1 MINNGSGEKENLY
14 ATAVVAKPGK
24 KALAYFLDY
33 CLTLFFSILLF
44 ALFDLISLAVPS
56 YTNLKEETSK
66 AQTNLY
72 QIIYDSHLSSYD
84 DGNVFMSEDKIVENY
99 VYGIVL
105 SSSSD
110 ETLSKMNQ
118 YKDKEKMDKETD
130 RIFYYYNNYRVENK
144 NLFEGDSYIGDEYLS
159 KVFPKSKSYFEIKDG
174 YPILN
179 INSVTLLNDYI
190 LYSKNEN
197 GKIIYDSIKTDYR
210 NAYKD
215 CMNDIQT
222 SKSYK
227 ETLTKFNSE
236 KNTIL
241 MTRGSFLIIGYILA
255 TAISYILFP
264 LIFKDGK
271 TIGFK
276 VFGLAFTTID
286 DEQLKISSILIKSL
300 LMLIIGFSINSLSCF
315 ILFGIQGMYLLTFNI
330 WGFINILYVSIFSLL
345 LVIVSFFLMIFRK
358 NNHQTL
364 SETICMIVAKNTK
377 EFKVE
382 NNVVAKEGEDDGKRN
397 RCYISTTYFLPSKR
411 LSFYEKHLSAKR

>member
-24 KALAYFLDY
+24 KALAYSLDY
-33 CLTLFFSILLF
+33 CLTLVFSILLF

-56 YTNLKEETSK
+56 YTNLKNETSK

-110 ETLSKMNQ
+110 ETLNKMNQ

-227 ETLTKFNSE
+227 ETLTKFNSG

-264 LIFKDGK
+264 LVFKDGK

-286 DEQLKISSILIKSL
+286 DELVKISSILIKSL
-300 LMLIIGFSINSLSCF
+300 LMLIMGFSANSLSCF
-315 ILFGIQGMYLLTFNI
+315 ILFGTQGMYLLTLNI

-382 NNVVAKEGEDDGKRN
+382 NNVVTKGGEDDGK
-397 RCYISTTYFLPSKR
+397 
-411 LSFYEKHLSAKR
+411 

>member
-24 KALAYFLDY
+24 KTLAYFLDY
-33 CLTLFFSILLF
+33 CLTLVFSILLF
-44 ALFDLISLAVPS
+44 ALFDLISIAVPS
-56 YTNLKEETSK
+56 YTNLKDETSK

-84 DGNVFMSEDKIVENY
+84 DGNVFMSEDKIVKNY

-118 YKDKEKMDKETD
+118 YKDKEKMNKETD

-179 INSVTLLNDYI
+179 ISSVTLLNDYI

-215 CMNDIQT
+215 CMSDIQT

-227 ETLTKFNSE
+227 ETLTKFNSG

-286 DEQLKISSILIKSL
+286 DELLKISSILIKSL
-300 LMLIIGFSINSLSCF
+300 LMLIMGFSGNSLSCF
-315 ILFGIQGMYLLTFNI
+315 ILFGAQGMYLLTFNI

-382 NNVVAKEGEDDGKRN
+382 NNVVTKEGEDDGK
-397 RCYISTTYFLPSKR
+397 
-411 LSFYEKHLSAKR
+411 

>member
-33 CLTLFFSILLF
+33 CLTLVFFILLF

-56 YTNLKEETSK
+56 YTNLKDETSK

-159 KVFPKSKSYFEIKDG
+159 KVFPKSKSYFEIKNG
-174 YPILN
+174 YSILN

-227 ETLTKFNSE
+227 ETLTKFNSG

-286 DEQLKISSILIKSL
+286 DELLKISSILIKSL
-300 LMLIIGFSINSLSCF
+300 LMLIMGFSANSLSCF
-315 ILFGIQGMYLLTFNI
+315 ILFGTQGMYLLTFNI

-382 NNVVAKEGEDDGKRN
+382 NNVVTKGGEDDGK
-397 RCYISTTYFLPSKR
+397 
-411 LSFYEKHLSAKR
+411 

>member
-24 KALAYFLDY
+24 KALACFLDY
-33 CLTLFFSILLF
+33 CLTLVFSILLF

-56 YTNLKEETSK
+56 YTNLKDETSK

-118 YKDKEKMDKETD
+118 YKDKKKMDKETD

-159 KVFPKSKSYFEIKDG
+159 KVFPKSKSYFEIKNG

-227 ETLTKFNSE
+227 ETLTKFNSG

-286 DEQLKISSILIKSL
+286 DELLKISSILIKSL
-300 LMLIIGFSINSLSCF
+300 LMLIMGFSANSLSCF
-315 ILFGIQGMYLLTFNI
+315 ILFGTQGMYLLTFNI

-377 EFKVE
+377 EFKIE
-382 NNVVAKEGEDDGKRN
+382 NNVVTKGGEDDGK
-397 RCYISTTYFLPSKR
+397 
-411 LSFYEKHLSAKR
+411 

>member
-24 KALAYFLDY
+24 KTLAYFLDY
-33 CLTLFFSILLF
+33 CLTLVFSILLF

-56 YTNLKEETSK
+56 YTNLKDETSK

-110 ETLSKMNQ
+110 ESLSKMSQ

-130 RIFYYYNNYRVENK
+130 RIFYYYNNYRVKNK

-179 INSVTLLNDYI
+179 INSATLLNDYI

-227 ETLTKFNSE
+227 ETLTKFNNE

-286 DEQLKISSILIKSL
+286 DELVKISSILIKSL
-300 LMLIIGFSINSLSCF
+300 LMLIIGFSANSLSCF
-315 ILFGIQGMYLLTFNI
+315 ILFGTQGMYLLTFNI

-382 NNVVAKEGEDDGKRN
+382 NNVVKKEGEDDGKRN
-397 RCYISTTYFLPSKR
+397 D
-411 LSFYEKHLSAKR
+411 

>member
-24 KALAYFLDY
+24 KALTYFLDY
-33 CLTLFFSILLF
+33 CLTLVFSILLF

-56 YTNLKEETSK
+56 YTNLKNETSK

-84 DGNVFMSEDKIVENY
+84 DGNVFMFEDKIVENY

-118 YKDKEKMDKETD
+118 YKDKEKMNKETD

-179 INSVTLLNDYI
+179 INSATLLNDYI

-227 ETLTKFNSE
+227 ETLTKFNSG

-286 DEQLKISSILIKSL
+286 DELLKISSILIKSL
-300 LMLIIGFSINSLSCF
+300 LMLIMGFSANSLSCF
-315 ILFGIQGMYLLTFNI
+315 ILFGAQGMYLLTLNI

-382 NNVVAKEGEDDGKRN
+382 NNVVTKGGEDDGK
-397 RCYISTTYFLPSKR
+397 
-411 LSFYEKHLSAKR
+411 

>member
-24 KALAYFLDY
+24 KALSYFLDY
-33 CLTLFFSILLF
+33 CLTLVFSILLF

-56 YTNLKEETSK
+56 YTNLKNETSK
-66 AQTNLY
+66 AQTKLY

-84 DGNVFMSEDKIVENY
+84 DGNVFMFEDKIVENY

-105 SSSSD
+105 SSSTD

-227 ETLTKFNSE
+227 ETLTKFNSD

-276 VFGLAFTTID
+276 IFGLAFTTID
-286 DEQLKISSILIKSL
+286 DELLKISSILIKSL
-300 LMLIIGFSINSLSCF
+300 LMLIMGFSANSLSCF
-315 ILFGIQGMYLLTFNI
+315 ILFGTQGMYLLTLNI

-382 NNVVAKEGEDDGKRN
+382 NNVVTKGGEDDGK
-397 RCYISTTYFLPSKR
+397 
-411 LSFYEKHLSAKR
+411 

>member
-24 KALAYFLDY
+24 KVLAYFLDY
-33 CLTLFFSILLF
+33 CLTLVFSILLF

-56 YTNLKEETSK
+56 YTNLKDETSK

-72 QIIYDSHLSSYD
+72 QIIYGSHLSSYD

-110 ETLSKMNQ
+110 ESLSKMNQ
-118 YKDKEKMDKETD
+118 YKDKEKMNKETD

-144 NLFEGDSYIGDEYLS
+144 DLFEGDSYIGDEYLS

-215 CMNDIQT
+215 CMSDIQT

-227 ETLTKFNSE
+227 ETLTKFNSG

-286 DEQLKISSILIKSL
+286 DELLKISSILIKSL
-300 LMLIIGFSINSLSCF
+300 LMLIMGFSANSLSCF
-315 ILFGIQGMYLLTFNI
+315 ILFGTQGMYLLTLNI

-382 NNVVAKEGEDDGKRN
+382 NNVVTKGGEDDGK
-397 RCYISTTYFLPSKR
+397 
-411 LSFYEKHLSAKR
+411 

>member
-33 CLTLFFSILLF
+33 FLTLVFSILLF

-56 YTNLKEETSK
+56 YTNLKDETSK

-84 DGNVFMSEDKIVENY
+84 DGNVFMFEDKIVENY

-105 SSSSD
+105 SSSTD

-144 NLFEGDSYIGDEYLS
+144 NLFEGDSYIGDEYLN
-159 KVFPKSKSYFEIKDG
+159 KVFPKSKSNFEIKDG

-215 CMNDIQT
+215 CMSDIQT

-227 ETLTKFNSE
+227 ETLTKFNSD

-286 DEQLKISSILIKSL
+286 DELLKISSILIKSL
-300 LMLIIGFSINSLSCF
+300 LMLIMGFSANSLSCF
-315 ILFGIQGMYLLTFNI
+315 ILFGAQGMYLLTFNI

-382 NNVVAKEGEDDGKRN
+382 NNVVTKGGEDDGK
-397 RCYISTTYFLPSKR
+397 
-411 LSFYEKHLSAKR
+411 

>member
-24 KALAYFLDY
+24 KTLAYFLDY
-33 CLTLFFSILLF
+33 CLTLVFSILLF

-56 YTNLKEETSK
+56 YTNLKDETSK

-110 ETLSKMNQ
+110 ESLSKMNQ

-130 RIFYYYNNYRVENK
+130 RIFYYYNNYRVKNK

-179 INSVTLLNDYI
+179 INSATLLNDYI

-227 ETLTKFNSE
+227 ETLTKFNNE

-286 DEQLKISSILIKSL
+286 DELVKISSILIKSL
-300 LMLIIGFSINSLSCF
+300 LMLIIGFSANSLSCF
-315 ILFGIQGMYLLTFNI
+315 ILFGTQGMYLLTFNI

-382 NNVVAKEGEDDGKRN
+382 NNVVKKEGEDDGK
-397 RCYISTTYFLPSKR
+397 
-411 LSFYEKHLSAKR
+411 

>member
-24 KALAYFLDY
+24 KVLAYFLDY
-33 CLTLFFSILLF
+33 CLTLVFSILLF

-56 YTNLKEETSK
+56 YTNLKDETSK

-110 ETLSKMNQ
+110 ESLSKMNQ
-118 YKDKEKMDKETD
+118 YKDKEKMNKETD

-215 CMNDIQT
+215 CMSDIQT
-222 SKSYK
+222 SKSYM
-227 ETLTKFNSE
+227 ETLTKFNSG

-286 DEQLKISSILIKSL
+286 DELLKISSILIKSL
-300 LMLIIGFSINSLSCF
+300 LMLIVGFSANSLSCF
-315 ILFGIQGMYLLTFNI
+315 ILFGTQGMYLLTLNI

-382 NNVVAKEGEDDGKRN
+382 NNVVTKGGEDDRK
-397 RCYISTTYFLPSKR
+397 
-411 LSFYEKHLSAKR
+411 

>member
-33 CLTLFFSILLF
+33 CLTLVFFILLF

-56 YTNLKEETSK
+56 YANLKDETSK

-118 YKDKEKMDKETD
+118 YKDKKKMDKETD

-159 KVFPKSKSYFEIKDG
+159 KVFPISKSYFEIKDG

-215 CMNDIQT
+215 CMSDIQT

-227 ETLTKFNSE
+227 ETLTKFNSG

-286 DEQLKISSILIKSL
+286 DELLKISSILIKSL
-300 LMLIIGFSINSLSCF
+300 LMLIMGFSGNSLSCF
-315 ILFGIQGMYLLTFNI
+315 ILFGAQGIYLLTFNI

-382 NNVVAKEGEDDGKRN
+382 NNVVTKGGEDDGK
-397 RCYISTTYFLPSKR
+397 
-411 LSFYEKHLSAKR
+411 

>member
-1 MINNGSGEKENLY
+1 MEN
-14 ATAVVAKPGK
+14 PGK
-24 KALAYFLDY
+24 KALAYILDY
-33 CLTLFFSILLF
+33 CLTLIYSILLF

-56 YTNLKEETSK
+56 YTNLKDETSK

-118 YKDKEKMDKETD
+118 NKDKEKMDKETD

-159 KVFPKSKSYFEIKDG
+159 KVFQKSKSYYEIKDG

-197 GKIIYDSIKTDYR
+197 GKIIYDSIKADYR

-215 CMNDIQT
+215 CMSDIQT

-227 ETLTKFNSE
+227 ETLTKFNSG

-286 DEQLKISSILIKSL
+286 DELVKISSILIKSL
-300 LMLIIGFSINSLSCF
+300 LMLIMGFSANSLSCF
-315 ILFGIQGMYLLTFNI
+315 ILFGTQGMYLLTFNI

-382 NNVVAKEGEDDGKRN
+382 NNVVTKGGEDDGK
-397 RCYISTTYFLPSKR
+397 
-411 LSFYEKHLSAKR
+411 

>member
-24 KALAYFLDY
+24 KDLAYFLDY
-33 CLTLFFSILLF
+33 CLTLVFSILLF

-56 YTNLKEETSK
+56 YTNLKDETSK

-144 NLFEGDSYIGDEYLS
+144 NLFEGDSYIGDEYLN

-215 CMNDIQT
+215 CMSDIQT

-227 ETLTKFNSE
+227 ETLTKFNSG

-286 DEQLKISSILIKSL
+286 DELVKISSILIKSL
-300 LMLIIGFSINSLSCF
+300 LMLIMGFSANSLSCF
-315 ILFGIQGMYLLTFNI
+315 ILFGTQGMYLLTFNI

-382 NNVVAKEGEDDGKRN
+382 NNVVKKEGEDDGK
-397 RCYISTTYFLPSKR
+397 
-411 LSFYEKHLSAKR
+411 